1 MIEEMLK
8 ELDKD
13 EERTLNKVEFNK
25 FKQLVDMVVEYGT
38 LTNTESYILIDAL
51 NKIALRRKK
60 AIKERTEKDLEVLE
74 KELEKQLGKEGLE
87 EIKTAFGKIEGEITK
102 TIKNKIEKDK
112 KKIIE
117 KIIEEENLST
127 FIATFRAGQENEGKY
142 LKIYCE
148 GYDVAVSYMEKNIIK
163 ITL

>member
-87 EIKTAFGKIEGEITK
+87 
-102 TIKNKIEKDK
+102 
-112 KKIIE
+112 
-117 KIIEEENLST
+117 
-127 FIATFRAGQENEGKY
+127 
-142 LKIYCE
+142 
-148 GYDVAVSYMEKNIIK
+148 
-163 ITL
+163 